1 MVDTQTQQAL
11 KQALK
16 ASQTWWDGMGVEIP
30 ELPPATPTSLAKTSK
45 KQVKTAPRPAQAAP
59 ITPPEQPEQADR
71 LAKAEAVAKA
81 APTLEALKTAL
92 EAFDAGVLSDHA
104 QNMVFARGNPEA
116 DIMAIGESPG
126 KQEDETGLPF
136 VGEAGKLLNKMFAA
150 IKRDESNL
158 YITNVCNWRP
168 PGNRN
173 PSEDELALCRP
184 FIRRHIELIS
194 PKIVVIVGG
203 VSLQALTGKSGIMKT
218 RGQWQNLE
226 IGGSNIPA
234 MPLYHP
240 AFLLRRPELKKQA
253 WQDLLTIQNRI
264 AES

>member
-1 MVDTQTQQAL
+1 MVDTNIQQAL
-11 KQALK
+11 KQALT
-16 ASQTWWDGMGVEIP
+16 ASQSWWDGMGVEVP
-30 ELPPATPTSLAKTSK
+30 TLPPAPPKTQK
-45 KQVKTAPRPAQAAP
+45 KQVKVAPRPTPTAP
-59 ITPPEQPEQADR
+59 ITPPVQPEQADR

-92 EAFDAGVLSDHA
+92 ENFDAGVLSDHA
-104 QNMVFARGNPEA
+104 QNMVFARGNPQA

-126 KQEDETGLPF
+126 RQEDQTGLPF
-136 VGEAGKLLNKMFAA
+136 VGAAGQLLDKMFAA

-168 PGNRN
+168 PGNRD

-184 FIRRHIELIS
+184 FIRRHIELVA

-203 VSLQALTGKSGIMKT
+203 VSLQALTGKAGIMKT
-218 RGQWQNLE
+218 RGQWQDLE
-226 IGGSNIPA
+226 IGGATIPA

-253 WQDLLTIQNRI
+253 WHDLLAIQNRM
-264 AES
+264 AEA

>member
-1 MVDTQTQQAL
+1 MVDTNIQQAL
-11 KQALK
+11 KQALT
-16 ASQTWWDGMGVEIP
+16 ASQSWWDGMGVEVP
-30 ELPPATPTSLAKTSK
+30 TLPPAPPKTLK
-45 KQVKTAPRPAQAAP
+45 KQVKVAPRPTPTAP
-59 ITPPEQPEQADR
+59 ITPPVQPEQADR

-92 EAFDAGVLSDHA
+92 ENFDAGVLSDHA
-104 QNMVFARGNPEA
+104 QNMVFARGNPQA

-126 KQEDETGLPF
+126 RQEDQTGLPF
-136 VGEAGKLLNKMFAA
+136 VGAAGQLLDKMFAA

-168 PGNRN
+168 PGNRD

-184 FIRRHIELIS
+184 FIRRHIELVA

-203 VSLQALTGKSGIMKT
+203 VSLQALTGKAGIMKT
-218 RGQWQNLE
+218 RGQWQDLE
-226 IGGSNIPA
+226 IGGATIPA

-253 WQDLLTIQNRI
+253 WHDLLAIQNRM
-264 AES
+264 AEA

>member
-1 MVDTQTQQAL
+1 
-11 KQALK
+11 
-16 ASQTWWDGMGVEIP
+16 
-30 ELPPATPTSLAKTSK
+30 
-45 KQVKTAPRPAQAAP
+45 
-59 ITPPEQPEQADR
+59 
-71 LAKAEAVAKA
+71 
-81 APTLEALKTAL
+81 
-92 EAFDAGVLSDHA
+92 
-104 QNMVFARGNPEA
+104 
-116 DIMAIGESPG
+116 MAIGESPG